1 MELVEICWKI
11 NCSMNFFRRIFGNSC
26 EPSLR
31 TMAQVKPF
39 VADNEWRQTAT
50 SKKGCQLQAEKA
62 SLAMQHK
69 NVIELWEA
77 ATISRKLI
85 SQGPTVVLPNGQDVS
100 MSRSPINLPIVPNS
114 FVSLFLCLY
123 VAGTSNWY
131 CFWFRSPFL
140 FWIWFWFY
148 LWMRLVKRVRNRGQ
162 NILHVINQEHCY
174 LVMVLGCGDCNDKQ
188 TQFVPPTA
196 GG

>member
-1 MELVEICWKI
+1 
-11 NCSMNFFRRIFGNSC
+11 
-26 EPSLR
+26 
-31 TMAQVKPF
+31 MAQVKPF

-100 MSRSPINLPIVPNS
+100 MSRSLINLPIVPNS

-123 VAGTSNWY
+123 VVGTSN
-131 CFWFRSPFL
+131 
-140 FWIWFWFY
+140 
-148 LWMRLVKRVRNRGQ
+148 
-162 NILHVINQEHCY
+162 
-174 LVMVLGCGDCNDKQ
+174 
-188 TQFVPPTA
+188 
-196 GG
+196 